1 MSSSLTITWQVW
13 TRIWH
18 GSLFGWPMMIVHT
31 FQNTACEYISNT
43 QHNFKIIF
51 PVEKLILSCAK
62 SLGKKKK
69 KVFTPLVYFECH
81 PLTCHNFLYGSQSVQ
96 GWLKGSH
103 EGITDLDFKKRR
115 VQEDEEEDMCTVNI
129 HFQNFIRE
137 KEKFFVC
144 MCRNMWAC
152 SGMHRHIMRGDR

>member
-13 TRIWH
+13 KRVWP
-18 GSLFGWPMMIVHT
+18 GSLFVWPMMIVHT

-51 PVEKLILSCAK
+51 PVEKLILFCAK

-69 KVFTPLVYFECH
+69 KRVFTPLVYFECH
-81 PLTCHNFLYGSQSVQ
+81 PLTCHNFLYGSQPVQ

-103 EGITDLDFKKRR
+103 DGITDLDFKKRR

-129 HFQNFIRE
+129 HFQNFIRKKSCLYACAE
-137 KEKFFVC
+137 ACGHVQVC
-144 MCRNMWAC
+144 V
-152 SGMHRHIMRGDR
+152 GT